1 MGTIADLV
9 LVAIAV
15 IALFTGGAKGLIKQ
29 LSGAFCVLLALVLA
43 TMLTSLI
50 MTPVKTTGVFQ
61 NFVGTATNWFTNE
74 MFKAEVTSAEELAT
88 ILQNG
93 GAWKILSGMA
103 ATIYASMEALG
114 CTTLGQLCGNY
125 VASLIVEIV
134 LWIVLFVIVN
144 AVLKF
149 IAKQLQKVAQLPV
162 FKPLDRILGA
172 VWAVGITY
180 VVLIGIVLT
189 LAEIVVM
196 KFAPDSTDAMLE
208 FLKSS
213 KLLSAA
219 NDTNVIGSLFADLLN
234 VTLPVLN
241 A

>member
-1 MGTIADLV
+1 M
-9 LVAIAV
+9 
-15 IALFTGGAKGLIKQ
+15 
-29 LSGAFCVLLALVLA
+29 
-43 TMLTSLI
+43 
-50 MTPVKTTGVFQ
+50 
-61 NFVGTATNWFTNE
+61 
-74 MFKAEVTSAEELAT
+74 
-88 ILQNG
+88 
-93 GAWKILSGMA
+93 
-103 ATIYASMEALG
+103 
-114 CTTLGQLCGNY
+114 
-125 VASLIVEIV
+125 
-134 LWIVLFVIVN
+134 
-144 AVLKF
+144 VLKF
-149 IAKQLQKVAQLPV
+149 IAKQLQKIAQLPV